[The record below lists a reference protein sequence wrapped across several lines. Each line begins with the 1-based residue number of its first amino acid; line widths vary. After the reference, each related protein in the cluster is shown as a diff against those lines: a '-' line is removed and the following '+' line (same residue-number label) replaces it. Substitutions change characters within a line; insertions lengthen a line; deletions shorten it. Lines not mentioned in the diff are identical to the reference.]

1 MKTATK
7 LRKFDHKAFGRAISV
22 LMKALDKNQTQVA
35 DAADLSRVSL
45 NRFLRGQSELRLSDF
60 VRMLQLLGIDVEKS
74 VRERLEDVTGEKN
87 GKLKGVGPD
96 MELVLNSM
104 SRLGKQSY
112 LGHLVAYAELLGP
125 RIPAQTY
132 KRLHAEYETTL

>member
-1 MKTATK
+1 MASEKVK
-7 LRKFDHKAFGRAISV
+7 KFDRKAFGRKVSL

-35 DAADLSRVSL
+35 DTAELSRVSL

-60 VRMLQLLGIDVEKS
+60 VRMMQILGVDIDKV
-74 VRERLEDVTGEKN
+74 VADRLEEATGEKE
-87 GKLKGVGPD
+87 GRLKDIGPD

-125 RIPAQTY
+125 RIPAQSY
-132 KRLHAEYETTL
+132 KRLMAEYETTL